1 MIMPKLTYRTIENNF
16 EYETPKIKGSR
27 FLTYL
32 FSCDNKEN
40 AEILLER
47 IKKEHFSA
55 THHCSARRLWIQVHE
70 DLFGNILI
78 DPKIQK
84 ANDDWEPTN
93 TAGKPI
99 LNVLEREKLLNI
111 MAIVVRYFGGTLLW
125 VGGLIQAYTQA
136 TKDAIMN
143 CNIIEKEILKEF
155 ELIHEYNQTSL
166 VAHLM
171 EKYDI
176 KLINEICD
184 EKSKKTL
191 TINQWLISDF
201 EKELFES
208 SNGNLKIN

>member
-1 MIMPKLTYRTIENNF
+1 MPKLTYRTIESNY
-16 EYETPKIKGSR
+16 EYEIPKIKGSR

-32 FSCDNKEN
+32 FPCEDKEN
-40 AEILLER
+40 AESFLEQIR
-47 IKKEHFSA
+47 KQHFSA

-70 DLFGNILI
+70 DLFGNVLI

-99 LNVLEREKLLNI
+99 LNVLEWEKLLNV
-111 MAIVVRYFGGTLLW
+111 MGIVVRYFGGTLLW
-125 VGGLIQAYTQA
+125 VWGLIQAYTQA
-136 TKDAIMN
+136 TKDAVIN

-171 EKYDI
+171 EKYGI
-176 KLINEICD
+176 KLINEVCD
-184 EKSKKTL
+184 EKTKKIL
-191 TINQWLISDF
+191 TINQWLFSDF
-201 EKELFES
+201 EKELFEAS
-208 SNGNLKIN
+208 YGSLKIY